1 MKQIIVANL
10 TEEEIP
16 FEGII
21 PSSIDKISKDVS
33 DTISEMISADDID
46 GTKITKLSF
55 GVKPVDIFISYS
67 HKDEACAKKLA
78 AFLSQYNVSVFL
90 DCLVWN
96 SSDTFLKQIDKDYA
110 YDKKT
115 KSYSY
120 EIRNRTTAHAHAI
133 LSTALMK
140 QIASSR
146 YIIVLNPNPLLINKN
161 ENIKKTGSPWIYEE
175 IIFARTLIEHN
186 RDLSMLEH
194 MEARD
199 NEPVPIT
206 YKLPIDDCAQ
216 ITADR
221 LKDAVVYLSE
231 YPPNDIDELM
241 KELYE

>member
-1 MKQIIVANL
+1 MKEIVIANL
-10 TEEEIP
+10 KEDEIP
-16 FEGII
+16 SFGTSPLILN
-21 PSSIDKISKDVS
+21 SSNELSDIVLKMINEDDVDGSKITDLLFKVK
-33 DTISEMISADDID
+33 SAD
-46 GTKITKLSF
+46 
-55 GVKPVDIFISYS
+55 VFISYS
-67 HKDEACAKKLA
+67 HNNGDCAKKLA
-78 AFLSQYNVSVFL
+78 QFFTHFGVKVFL
-90 DCLVWN
+90 DCLSWD
-96 SSDTFLKQIDKDYA
+96 SSDKFLEQIDKEFA
-110 YDKKT
+110 YDKNTNTYNYK
-115 KSYSY
+115 
-120 EIRNRTTAHAHAI
+120 IRNRTTAHAHVM
-133 LSTALMK
+133 LSNALMQ
-140 QIASSR
+140 QIAKSK
-146 YIIVLNPNPLLINKN
+146 YLIILNPNIRLINKTDIIN
-161 ENIKKTGSPWIYEE
+161 KTGSPWIYEE